1 MKHYL
6 VVLVP
11 QAETGWRAHFPDFPG
26 CGAEASSVKQAVDA
40 AASAVTAKSR
50 WYQAQGVSLPTPQTY
65 EELRHSSN
73 GWATERSIDWSKAV
87 LSVVKLPIGDYS

>member
-11 QAETGWRAHFPDFPG
+11 QAEKGWRAHFPDFPG
-26 CGAEASSVKQAVDA
+26 CGAEASSVELAVDA
-40 AASAVTAKSR
+40 AASAVTARSR

-65 EELRHSSN
+65 EELRHS
-73 GWATERSIDWSKAV
+73 GDRWATERSIDWSKAV
-87 LSVVKLPIGDYS
+87 LSVASLPIDDYS